1 MQIKDLLLLV
11 ALNIAFVTNSFAQ
24 HKRVK
29 IKNGIAIN
37 GGITQYDI
45 STDNFI
51 TEKGDGFV
59 GGLTAT
65 VDLPHKWYTVS
76 YGMQFAENKVSI
88 QGRPTTGTV
97 VNFSDEAL
105 EYKIKVVQLAFLFHA
120 KVFTPAVSIDLG
132 PQLQYNSELELND
145 SRKEAY
151 FLSGFDNLLA
161 KDISKISQFNV
172 NAIAGASAGI
182 GNFRLR
188 AQYSYGITN
197 IFANLNNESL
207 NAAPNDEKFEG
218 HQQMLSFTLMIT
230 F

>member
-11 ALNIAFVTNSFAQ
+11 ALSALFVTNSFAQ

-29 IKNGIAIN
+29 IKNGIAVI

-45 STDNFI
+45 STDNFM

-76 YGMQFAENKVSI
+76 YGMQFAENKLSI
-88 QGRPTTGTV
+88 QGRPTAGSA
-97 VNFSDEAL
+97 VNFAEESL

-120 KVFTPAVSIDLG
+120 KLFTPAVSIDLG

-145 SRKEAY
+145 SRKEGY

-161 KDISKISQFNV
+161 KDISKINQFNV
-172 NAIAGASAGI
+172 NAMAGASAGI
-182 GNFRLR
+182 GSFRLR

-197 IFANLNNESL
+197 MFAKLNSEGL
-207 NAAPNDEKFEG
+207 DTAPNNEKFEG